1 MRYKVAEGR
10 WKKKKK
16 KNLIE
21 CGGSWKIGSE
31 RWVGFVIQI
40 K

>member
-1 MRYKVAEGR
+1 MRYKVAEG
-10 WKKKKK
+10 KKK